1 MTQMAEKIV
10 VFGAGA
16 TGRGHVGLLAWQ
28 AGFEIVFVDK
38 KPELVDALQRAG
50 PLHGQALRRAARR
63 RSSSPATG
71 SITHAERAAIAE
83 EIRDAALVLTAV
95 FDQNLPDV
103 AETHRPGHRGVR
115 RAGRT
120 APLNCIACENMMDSS
135 THAGA
140 STSAACWPATTWP
153 GASSTPVFPTA

>member
-1 MTQMAEKIV
+1 MAEKIV

-28 AGFEIVFVDK
+28 AGFEMVFVDK
-38 KPELVDALQRAG
+38 KPELVECPAPHG
-50 PLHGQALRRAARR
+50 PLHGQTLRRARRR
-63 RSSSPATG
+63 RSSSPAIA
-71 SITHAERAAIAE
+71 SITADDRAAIAE

-103 AETHRPGHRGVR
+103 AKTIALGISACA

-120 APLNCIACENMMDSS
+120 TPLNCIACENMMDSS
-135 THAGA
+135 TKLGQHV
-140 STSAACWPATTWP
+140 
-153 GASSTPVFPTA
+153 SSTA